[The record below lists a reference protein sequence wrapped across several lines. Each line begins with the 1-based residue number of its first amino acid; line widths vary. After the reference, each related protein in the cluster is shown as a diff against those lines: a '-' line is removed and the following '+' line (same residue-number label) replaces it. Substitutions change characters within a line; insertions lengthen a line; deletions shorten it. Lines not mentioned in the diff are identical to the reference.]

1 MQAQKD
7 HGCRTSNRAVRAYP
21 PTHTPSLMPEPWYA
35 SLPNMDEDYLTYM
48 RTEWGWPKHG
58 DAALFEK
65 LSLEGA
71 QAGLSWRTILTKR
84 EAYRKA
90 FHGFDID
97 RVAKMKES
105 DVAKLLAAPSG
116 APADSVVRHRGKLL
130 SVINNAQAVQRLR
143 ADARPGS
150 EDGALDAF
158 LWGFVGGKPRLTTA
172 KTRAA
177 IPTCSPE
184 AEAMSKAL
192 KKAGFKFVGPTMCY
206 SLMQSCGLVVDH
218 PVGTPEHKALAA
230 LASGEASGAKRP
242 KKKRRRR

>member
-1 MQAQKD
+1 
-7 HGCRTSNRAVRAYP
+7 
-21 PTHTPSLMPEPWYA
+21 MPEPWYA

-130 SVINNAQAVQRLR
+130 SVINNAQAVQRMR
-143 ADARPGS
+143 ADAPPAPRTGRSTPS
-150 EDGALDAF
+150 CGAL
-158 LWGFVGGKPRLTTA
+158 
-172 KTRAA
+172 
-177 IPTCSPE
+177 S
-184 AEAMSKAL
+184 
-192 KKAGFKFVGPTMCY
+192 AGNPG
-206 SLMQSCGLVVDH
+206 
-218 PVGTPEHKALAA
+218 
-230 LASGEASGAKRP
+230 
-242 KKKRRRR
+242 